1 MEYSRGQRAEERQK
15 KQGEQ
20 KTNLT
25 FPYPKLGYSG
35 YLGSLCQAMSCCVVN
50 PFQVLHFSAL
60 KRMQKLKR
68 VLNKRTQHPITIF
81 LSFWSG
87 YNLMIFFFF
96 SQEYGTRFQIF
107 TPKKKNLLRFYE
119 VFTILYNAYIKLLV
133 YKKENYNN
141 FTTDAQ
147 YYNSLLLALVSTCT
161 DAQYFMTRF
170 FFFTLEW
177 RFPGNFFTQKTKPLC
192 YLQRCFHW
200 KKS

>member
-1 MEYSRGQRAEERQK
+1 ME
-15 KQGEQ
+15 
-20 KTNLT
+20 
-25 FPYPKLGYSG
+25 
-35 YLGSLCQAMSCCVVN
+35 
-50 PFQVLHFSAL
+50 
-60 KRMQKLKR
+60 R
-68 VLNKRTQHPITIF
+68 VFKF
-81 LSFWSG
+81 LP
-87 YNLMIFFFF
+87 
-96 SQEYGTRFQIF
+96 Q
-107 TPKKKNLLRFYE
+107 KKNLLRFYE

-177 RFPGNFFTQKTKPLC
+177 RFLGNFFTLC

-200 KKS
+200 KKKLKLKYPNFLKNNYFKALSYFETLCLFTWKNEAQMNFKYGLNSTVIFVFFDDL